1 MTIKAED
8 VVDCLKN
15 SDVELTDE
23 EIAQLAQIV
32 VKYKTKA
39 TVNNHINKLLKDSAK
54 SGTIL
59 KIIKPFIKK

>member
-1 MTIKAED
+1 M
-8 VVDCLKN
+8 KN
-15 SDVELTDE
+15 SDVKLSDE